1 MENLKGILKR
11 NNDGFINIKLDRE
24 VEGKIFY
31 KKTVNDKEKFLIDFK
46 SNEVGFKDPDIE
58 NRNFYIVK
66 TEGEEIE
73 LAERLIPLSDFCNFR
88 DLGGYYTKDGRMV
101 KWGYFYR
108 SEYLKELDSKDLRY
122 FKTLNIKYVFDYRS
136 KSEVNDAPDMQIE
149 GVKNINI
156 PAMESADGNNENLD
170 MEAYMKKFMSGSAT
184 ISPKEML
191 RNSYKVMPFGN
202 EAYKKLI
209 EAVREDGEFA
219 ILQHCTA
226 GKDRTGL
233 GSALILLLLGV
244 DEKTVIF
251 DYLES
256 NKYRKNDNAK
266 IINTYSK
273 YIQNEEMLKV
283 FKEVLGVEESF
294 ILESLNAIK
303 SRYNTYE
310 NYFLQEYGIDSE
322 ELSKLRKKYLY

>member
-191 RNSYKVMPFGN
+191 RNS
-202 EAYKKLI
+202 
-209 EAVREDGEFA
+209 
-219 ILQHCTA
+219 
-226 GKDRTGL
+226 
-233 GSALILLLLGV
+233 
-244 DEKTVIF
+244 
-251 DYLES
+251 
-256 NKYRKNDNAK
+256 
-266 IINTYSK
+266 
-273 YIQNEEMLKV
+273 
-283 FKEVLGVEESF
+283 
-294 ILESLNAIK
+294 IK
-303 SRYNTYE
+303 
-310 NYFLQEYGIDSE
+310 
-322 ELSKLRKKYLY
+322 